1 MTILEEYCNDQQCTR
16 EDHKLLHSI
25 DKKFSRNPKKFLL
38 TEDEVVYQKI
48 SKDIKDEYTKRDT
61 LRFIKKYKKDILEE
75 IESVVDLTKTDDDT
89 LLEIEKKNKLKK
101 YTILDKKLYFVSG
114 AYKVYG
120 AKVYDLY
127 AKLIRHVYDNQ
138 NFETEIEFNDK
149 QKIMAKCAEEA
160 YHFSKNSP
168 RYRPESFVDPK
179 YKTIHEY
186 IDGLSD
192 IGTAIWCNDQKNIF
206 KRKVVIIAYKGTGL
220 EQKKNKFSM
229 TGDYKRDFMLDLKIV
244 QGKIS
249 KSNTMKSIIKKFDKI
264 YKLYGKDYDFYVTG
278 HSLGGRLAY
287 EVYKAR
293 YKKIKQCHMFNAGF
307 GLDIKYLNDIIKS
320 KKRDFEWEKNL
331 YNYHI
336 GGKSIH
342 ATDDDYVS
350 ILAGGYGNSSTFYK
364 NFNKGLKGHGI
375 LNFYK

>member
-1 MTILEEYCNDQQCTR
+1 MSITKEYCDDEKCSSIDR
-16 EDHKLLHSI
+16 YLLQII
-25 DKKFSRNPKKFLL
+25 DKKFKRTPQKFLL
-38 TEDEVVYQKI
+38 SDNQDIYNKI
-48 SKDIKDEYTKRDT
+48 SKDTSGVYTKKDT
-61 LRFIKKYKKDILEE
+61 LSYIKKYKKDLLAE
-75 IESVVDLTKTDDDT
+75 IESIVDLTKIHDDII
-89 LLEIEKKNKLKK
+89 LEIERKNNLKK

-120 AKVYDLY
+120 SKVYDLY
-127 AKLIRHVYDNQ
+127 AKLIRHVYENQ
-138 NFETEIEFNDK
+138 TFETKINFTDR
-149 QKIMAKCAEEA
+149 QKIMAKCAGES
-160 YHFSKNSP
+160 YKFSKNTP

-179 YKTIHEY
+179 YNTVYEY

-192 IGTAIWCNDQKNIF
+192 IGKAIWCNDEKNVF
-206 KRKVVIIAYKGTGL
+206 NRKVIIVAYKGTGL
-220 EQKKNKFSM
+220 EQKKDSFSM
-229 TGDYKRDFMLDLKIV
+229 TGNYKTDFMLDLKII

-249 KSNTMKSIIKKFDKI
+249 KSNAMKKIIKNFDKI
-264 YKLYGKDYDFYVTG
+264 YKLYGKEYDFYVTG

-287 EVYKAR
+287 EVYR
-293 YKKIKQCHMFNAGF
+293 SRFRKIKECHMFNAGF

-320 KKRDFEWEKNL
+320 KKRDLEWEKHL

-336 GGKSIH
+336 GGESIEPM
-342 ATDDDYVS
+342 DDDFVS